1 MEVTVQLTTVLTT
14 ALTPKGQATR
24 ARIIEAAAEVLREQG
39 AAFPTLD
46 DMRNRSGTSKS
57 QLFHYFPD
65 GKDQLLLAV
74 AQYEADRVLDDQQP
88 YLGCLDSWQAW
99 YRWRDTVVHRYE
111 AQGDQCPM
119 GSLFQHI
126 GRSTP
131 GARAIVLELMRQWQ
145 QSLAAGIQA
154 LHDRGLIGTQV
165 DIDQAAAALLAG
177 IQGGV
182 SLLLATGQSVH
193 LRAALDFAITQ
204 LRATADNRPSPV
216 TATAE

>member
-1 MEVTVQLTTVLTT
+1 MTT
-14 ALTPKGQATR
+14 ALTPKGETTR
-24 ARIIEAAAEVLREQG
+24 ARIIAGAAEVLREQG
-39 AAFPTLD
+39 VASATLD

-99 YRWRDTVVHRYE
+99 YRWRDTVVQRYE

-131 GARAIVLELMRQWQ
+131 GARAIVVELMRQWQ
-145 QSLAAGIQA
+145 QSLAAGVQA

-165 DIDQAAAALLAG
+165 DVEQAASALLAG

-182 SLLLATGQSVH
+182 SLLLSTGQSVH
-193 LRAALDFAITQ
+193 LRAVLDFWIMQ
-204 LRATADNRPSPV
+204 MRSTAPV
-216 TATAE
+216 ST

>member
-1 MEVTVQLTTVLTT
+1 MTT
-14 ALTPKGQATR
+14 ALTPKGETTR
-24 ARIIEAAAEVLREQG
+24 ARIVASAAEVLREQG
-39 AAFPTLD
+39 VASATLD

-57 QLFHYFPD
+57 QLFHYFPA

-99 YRWRDTVVHRYE
+99 YRWRDTVIQRYE
-111 AQGDQCPM
+111 AQGEQCPM

-131 GARAIVLELMRQWQ
+131 GAQAIVVELMRQWQ
-145 QSLAAGIQA
+145 QSLAAGVQA
-154 LHDRGLIGTQV
+154 LHDRGLISTQV
-165 DIDQAAAALLAG
+165 DVDQAAAALLAG

-182 SLLLATGQSVH
+182 SLLLSTGQSVH
-193 LRAALDFAITQ
+193 LRAALDFWIMQ
-204 LRATADNRPSPV
+204 LRP
-216 TATAE
+216 

>member
-1 MEVTVQLTTVLTT
+1 MAA

-24 ARIIEAAAEVLREQG
+24 ARIIEGAAETLREQG
-39 AAFPTLD
+39 VGFATLD

-88 YLGCLDSWQAW
+88 HLGCLDSWQAW
-99 YRWRDTVVHRYE
+99 YRWRDAVVRRYE
-111 AQGDQCPM
+111 DQGDQCPM
-119 GSLFQHI
+119 GSLLQHI

-154 LHDRGLIGTQV
+154 DRK
-165 DIDQAAAALLAG
+165 
-177 IQGGV
+177 
-182 SLLLATGQSVH
+182 SV
-193 LRAALDFAITQ
+193 
-204 LRATADNRPSPV
+204 V
-216 TATAE
+216 

>member
-1 MEVTVQLTTVLTT
+1 MTT
-14 ALTPKGQATR
+14 ALTPKGETTR
-24 ARIIEAAAEVLREQG
+24 ARIVASAAEVLREQG
-39 AAFPTLD
+39 VASATLD

-65 GKDQLLLAV
+65 GKDRLLLAV

-99 YRWRDTVVHRYE
+99 YRWRDTVVQRYE
-111 AQGDQCPM
+111 AQGEQCPM

-131 GARAIVLELMRQWQ
+131 GAQAIEVELMRQWQ
-145 QSLAAGIQA
+145 QSLAAGVQA
-154 LHDRGLIGTQV
+154 LHDRGLISTQV
-165 DIDQAAAALLAG
+165 DVDQAAAALLAG

-182 SLLLATGQSVH
+182 SLLLSTGQSVH
-193 LRAALDFAITQ
+193 LRAALDFWIMQ
-204 LRATADNRPSPV
+204 LRP
-216 TATAE
+216 

>member
-1 MEVTVQLTTVLTT
+1 MTT
-14 ALTPKGQATR
+14 ALTPKGETTR
-24 ARIIEAAAEVLREQG
+24 ARIVASAAEVLREQG
-39 AAFPTLD
+39 VASATLD

-99 YRWRDTVVHRYE
+99 YRWRDTVVQRYE
-111 AQGDQCPM
+111 AQGEQCPM

-131 GARAIVLELMRQWQ
+131 GAQAIVVELMRQWQ
-145 QSLAAGIQA
+145 QSLAAGVQA
-154 LHDRGLIGTQV
+154 LHDRGLISTQV
-165 DIDQAAAALLAG
+165 DVDQAAAALLAG

-182 SLLLATGQSVH
+182 SLLLSTGQSVH
-193 LRAALDFAITQ
+193 LRAALDFWIMQ
-204 LRATADNRPSPV
+204 LRP
-216 TATAE
+216 

>member
-1 MEVTVQLTTVLTT
+1 MAA

-24 ARIIEAAAEVLREQG
+24 ARIIEGAAEALREQG
-39 AAFPTLD
+39 VGFATLD

-74 AQYEADRVLDDQQP
+74 AQHEADRVLDDQQP
-88 YLGCLDSWQAW
+88 HLGCLDSWQAW
-99 YRWRDTVVHRYE
+99 YRWRDAVVRRYE
-111 AQGDQCPM
+111 DQGDQCPM
-119 GSLFQHI
+119 GSLLQHI

-165 DIDQAAAALLAG
+165 DVDQAAAALLAG

-182 SLLLATGQSVH
+182 SLLLSTGQSVH
-193 LRAALDFAITQ
+193 LRAALDFGITQ
-204 LRATADNRPSPV
+204 LRSTADAQPSLT
-216 TATAE
+216 TAG

>member
-1 MEVTVQLTTVLTT
+1 MTT
-14 ALTPKGQATR
+14 ALTPKGETTR
-24 ARIIEAAAEVLREQG
+24 ARIVASAAEVLREQG
-39 AAFPTLD
+39 VASATLD

-99 YRWRDTVVHRYE
+99 YRWRDTVVQRYE
-111 AQGDQCPM
+111 AQGEQCPM

-131 GARAIVLELMRQWQ
+131 GAQAIVVELMRQWQ
-145 QSLAAGIQA
+145 QSLAAGVQA
-154 LHDRGLIGTQV
+154 LHDRGLISTQV
-165 DIDQAAAALLAG
+165 DVEQAAAALLAG

-182 SLLLATGQSVH
+182 SLLLSTGQSVH
-193 LRAALDFAITQ
+193 LRAALDFWIMQ
-204 LRATADNRPSPV
+204 LRP
-216 TATAE
+216 

>member
-1 MEVTVQLTTVLTT
+1 MTT
-14 ALTPKGQATR
+14 ALTPKGETTR
-24 ARIIEAAAEVLREQG
+24 ARIVASAAEVLREQG
-39 AAFPTLD
+39 VASATLD

-99 YRWRDTVVHRYE
+99 YRWRDTVIQRYE
-111 AQGDQCPM
+111 AQGEQCPM

-131 GARAIVLELMRQWQ
+131 GAQAIVVELMRQWQ
-145 QSLAAGIQA
+145 QSLAAGVQA
-154 LHDRGLIGTQV
+154 LHDRGLISTQV
-165 DIDQAAAALLAG
+165 DVEQAAAALLAG

-182 SLLLATGQSVH
+182 SLLLSTGQSVH
-193 LRAALDFAITQ
+193 LRAALDFWIMQ
-204 LRATADNRPSPV
+204 LRP
-216 TATAE
+216 

>member
-1 MEVTVQLTTVLTT
+1 MTT
-14 ALTPKGQATR
+14 ALTPKGETTR
-24 ARIIEAAAEVLREQG
+24 ARIVASAAEVLREQG
-39 AAFPTLD
+39 VASATLD

-57 QLFHYFPD
+57 QLFHYFPA

-99 YRWRDTVVHRYE
+99 YRWRDTVVQRYE
-111 AQGDQCPM
+111 AQGEQCPM

-131 GARAIVLELMRQWQ
+131 GAQAIVVELMRQWQ
-145 QSLAAGIQA
+145 QSLAAGVQA
-154 LHDRGLIGTQV
+154 LHDRGLISTQV
-165 DIDQAAAALLAG
+165 DVEQAAAALLAG

-182 SLLLATGQSVH
+182 SLLLSTGQSVH
-193 LRAALDFAITQ
+193 LRAALDFWIMQ
-204 LRATADNRPSPV
+204 LRP
-216 TATAE
+216 

>member
-1 MEVTVQLTTVLTT
+1 MTT
-14 ALTPKGQATR
+14 ALTPKGETTR
-24 ARIIEAAAEVLREQG
+24 ARIVASAAEVLREQG
-39 AAFPTLD
+39 VASATLD

-99 YRWRDTVVHRYE
+99 YRWRDTVVQRYE
-111 AQGDQCPM
+111 AQGEQCPM

-131 GARAIVLELMRQWQ
+131 GAQAIVVELMRQWQ
-145 QSLAAGIQA
+145 QSLAAGVQA
-154 LHDRGLIGTQV
+154 LHDRGLISTQV
-165 DIDQAAAALLAG
+165 DVEQAAAALLAG

-182 SLLLATGQSVH
+182 SLLLSTGQSVH
-193 LRAALDFAITQ
+193 LRAALDFWITQ
-204 LRATADNRPSPV
+204 LRP
-216 TATAE
+216 

>member
-1 MEVTVQLTTVLTT
+1 MTT
-14 ALTPKGQATR
+14 ALTPKGETTR
-24 ARIIEAAAEVLREQG
+24 ARIIAGAAEVLREQG
-39 AAFPTLD
+39 VASATLN

-99 YRWRDTVVHRYE
+99 YRWRDTVVQRYE
-111 AQGDQCPM
+111 LQGDQCPM

-131 GARAIVLELMRQWQ
+131 GARAIVVELMRQWQ
-145 QSLAAGIQA
+145 QSLATGVQA

-165 DIDQAAAALLAG
+165 DVEQAAAALLAG

-182 SLLLATGQSVH
+182 SLLLSTGQSVH
-193 LRAALDFAITQ
+193 LRAALDFWITQ
-204 LRATADNRPSPV
+204 LRSTAPV
-216 TATAE
+216 SA

>member
-1 MEVTVQLTTVLTT
+1 MTT
-14 ALTPKGQATR
+14 AFTPKGETTR
-24 ARIIEAAAEVLREQG
+24 ARIVASAAEVLREQG
-39 AAFPTLD
+39 VASATLD

-99 YRWRDTVVHRYE
+99 YRWRDTVVQRYE
-111 AQGDQCPM
+111 AQGEQCPM

-131 GARAIVLELMRQWQ
+131 GAQAIVVELMRQWQ
-145 QSLAAGIQA
+145 QSLAAGVQA

-165 DIDQAAAALLAG
+165 DVGQAAAALLAG

-182 SLLLATGQSVH
+182 SLLLSTGQSVH
-193 LRAALDFAITQ
+193 LRAALDFWITQ
-204 LRATADNRPSPV
+204 LRSTARVSV
-216 TATAE
+216 

>member
-1 MEVTVQLTTVLTT
+1 
-14 ALTPKGQATR
+14 
-24 ARIIEAAAEVLREQG
+24 
-39 AAFPTLD
+39 
-46 DMRNRSGTSKS
+46 MRNRSGTSKS

-99 YRWRDTVVHRYE
+99 YRRRDTVVQRYE
-111 AQGDQCPM
+111 AQGEQCPM

-131 GARAIVLELMRQWQ
+131 GAQAIVVELMRQWQ
-145 QSLAAGIQA
+145 QSLAAGVQA

-165 DIDQAAAALLAG
+165 DVEQAAAALLAG

-182 SLLLATGQSVH
+182 SLLLSTGQSVH
-193 LRAALDFAITQ
+193 LRAALDFWIMQ
-204 LRATADNRPSPV
+204 LRSTAPV
-216 TATAE
+216 SV

>member
-1 MEVTVQLTTVLTT
+1 MTT
-14 ALTPKGQATR
+14 ALTPKGETTR
-24 ARIIEAAAEVLREQG
+24 ARIVASAAEVLREQG
-39 AAFPTLD
+39 VASATLD

-65 GKDQLLLAV
+65 GKDRLLLAV

-99 YRWRDTVVHRYE
+99 YRWRDTVVQRYE
-111 AQGDQCPM
+111 AQGEQCPM

-131 GARAIVLELMRQWQ
+131 GAQAIVVELMRQWQ
-145 QSLAAGIQA
+145 QSLAAGVQA
-154 LHDRGLIGTQV
+154 LHDRGLISTQV
-165 DIDQAAAALLAG
+165 DVEQAAAALLAG

-182 SLLLATGQSVH
+182 SLLLSTGQSVH
-193 LRAALDFAITQ
+193 LRAALDFWIMQ
-204 LRATADNRPSPV
+204 LRP
-216 TATAE
+216 